1 MQIPLKGAPPPTQ
14 LPHLSHSVEFCTF
27 ADVKVCAGHHRPDC
41 QDPRHGG
48 TCQVNTLFK
57 MKINSIFGK
66 MSGKIGNVVV
76 ANVNGQVVGR
86 EYNPNVTNPNTQ
98 SQQGTRGRFK
108 LVSQLSATF
117 APVIAIKKDGAK
129 SARNQFSAINF
140 ENVNYANGTADI
152 NLSGVQLTK
161 SGQSFG
167 GFKAD
172 RTGGKAIEVEL
183 NVSAAGSLS
192 RVVYIAYT
200 KNANGELQLLGSVIS
215 STPGADGKFA
225 ASLPFTSGAVVLYAY
240 GMKDL
245 ESSITTKFGNLM
257 APTAED
263 VAKLLVSSSDNMS
276 GVSLTKTAGCQMA
289 VGTNTANSNDAAQIA
304 ITATVDPAGVATITG
319 AGSFNVGDTC
329 TLEAPEIPGYTFDGW
344 YENGSK
350 VSSSATYSF
359 TVQTPRTLVAKYF

>member
-1 MQIPLKGAPPPTQ
+1 
-14 LPHLSHSVEFCTF
+14 
-27 ADVKVCAGHHRPDC
+27 
-41 QDPRHGG
+41 
-48 TCQVNTLFK
+48 
-57 MKINSIFGK
+57 MKINSILGK

-76 ANVNGQVVGR
+76 ANVNGQVIGR

-108 LVSQLSATF
+108 LISQLSATF

-172 RTGGKAIEVEL
+172 RSGGTAIDVEL
-183 NVSAAGSLS
+183 NVSAAESLT
-192 RVVYIAYT
+192 RVVYIVYT
-200 KNANGELQLLGSVIS
+200 KSANGELQLLGSVIS

-225 ASLPFTSGAVVLYAY
+225 ASLPYASGAVVLYAY
-240 GMKDL
+240 GIKDL
-245 ESSITTKFGNLM
+245 ESSITTKFGNMM
-257 APTAED
+257 APTAEN

-289 VGTNTANSNDAAQIA
+289 SGTDTANSNDASLIT
-304 ITATVDPAGVATITG
+304 ITATADPEGSAMIEG
-319 AGSFNVGDTC
+319 AGSFNVGETC
-329 TLEAPEIPGYTFDGW
+329 TLEASGAPGYTFDGW
-344 YENGSK
+344 YENGTK
-350 VSSSATYSF
+350 VANNETYSF
-359 TVQTPRTLVAKYF
+359 TVQTPRTLVAKYNQ

>member
-1 MQIPLKGAPPPTQ
+1 
-14 LPHLSHSVEFCTF
+14 
-27 ADVKVCAGHHRPDC
+27 
-41 QDPRHGG
+41 
-48 TCQVNTLFK
+48 
-57 MKINSIFGK
+57 MKINSILGK

-108 LVSQLSATF
+108 LISQLSATF
-117 APVIAIKKDGAK
+117 APVIAIRKDGAK

-161 SGQSFG
+161 SGQTFG

-172 RTGGKAIEVEL
+172 RTGGTAIEVEL
-183 NVSAAGSLS
+183 NVSASQSLS

-200 KNANGELQLLGSVIS
+200 KSANGELQLLGSVIS

-225 ASLPFTSGAVVLYAY
+225 ASLPYASGAVVLYAY

-257 APTAED
+257 APSAEE

-289 VGTNTANSNDAAQIA
+289 SGTNTANSNDASMIA
-304 ITATVDPAGVATITG
+304 ITATVDPAGAATITG

-329 TLEAPEIPGYTFDGW
+329 TLEAPEVPGYTFDGW

-350 VSSSATYSF
+350 VSSNATYSF

>member
-1 MQIPLKGAPPPTQ
+1 
-14 LPHLSHSVEFCTF
+14 
-27 ADVKVCAGHHRPDC
+27 
-41 QDPRHGG
+41 
-48 TCQVNTLFK
+48 
-57 MKINSIFGK
+57 MKINSILGK

-108 LVSQLSATF
+108 LISQLSATF
-117 APVIAIKKDGAK
+117 APVIAIRKDGAK

-161 SGQSFG
+161 SGQTFG

-172 RTGGKAIEVEL
+172 RTSGTAIEVEL
-183 NVSAAGSLS
+183 NVSAAQSLS
-192 RVVYIAYT
+192 RVVYIAYS
-200 KNANGELQLLGSVIS
+200 KSANGELQLLGSIIS

-225 ASLPFTSGAVVLYAY
+225 ASLPYTSGAVVLYAY

-257 APTAED
+257 APSAED

-289 VGTNTANSNDAAQIA
+289 SGANTANSNDASMVT
-304 ITATVDPAGVATITG
+304 ITATVDGASSATITG

-329 TLEAPEIPGYTFDGW
+329 TLEAPEVPGYTFDGW

-350 VSSSATYSF
+350 VGSNATYSF
-359 TVQTPRTLVAKYF
+359 TVQAPRTLVAKYF